1 MVIFKLADHGQWFSF
16 ITEGEHGHAAL
27 NIITVAH
34 YGAIPAL

>member
-1 MVIFKLADHGQWFSF
+1 MIFKLADHGQWFSF